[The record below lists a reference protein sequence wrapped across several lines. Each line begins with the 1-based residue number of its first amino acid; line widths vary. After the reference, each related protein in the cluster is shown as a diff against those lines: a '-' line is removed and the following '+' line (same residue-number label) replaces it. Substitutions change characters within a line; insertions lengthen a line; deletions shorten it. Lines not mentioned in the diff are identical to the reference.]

1 MAFWQFYWDF
11 VREEVLA
18 FFKEFHDHNCF
29 VRSLNATFI
38 ALISTKGGTEELKDF
53 RLISLVSGINQLN
66 WLLNC
71 THWLPWLGL
80 WAVLGLFFSCARD
93 VGLLLVLFACPGLW
107 GFFLVVFVGYARM
120 WVLGFVYQVCLVV
133 CDWLCPYVGD
143 WFLFI
148 RCSFVSG

>member
-53 RLISLVSGINQLN
+53 RLISLVSGLYK
-66 WLLNC
+66 WVSKVLAKRLKS
-71 THWLPWLGL
+71 
-80 WAVLGLFFSCARD
+80 VLGELISNTQHA
-93 VGLLLVLFACPGLW
+93 
-107 GFFLVVFVGYARM
+107 FVEGRQI
-120 WVLGFVYQVCLVV
+120 L
-133 CDWLCPYVGD
+133 
-143 WFLFI
+143 
-148 RCSFVSG
+148 